1 MFIGDKPKQTP
12 KKLSHVCFN
21 HVEPIICVGDDKGS
35 ISMFKLT
42 SNLRKMSASK
52 LGDID
57 QQVEIN
63 RLDEKLIIPERA
75 AHSLAAL
82 AAAGGDRPTLG
93 LLGLMTMPILPS
105 GMGLTGELKVSAS
118 GTTVGGGAT
127 GNGTQAGGTSSSIP
141 GGTLTLPGGNMTSPS
156 KSPRRSP

>member
-1 MFIGDKPKQTP
+1 
-12 KKLSHVCFN
+12 
-21 HVEPIICVGDDKGS
+21 
-35 ISMFKLT
+35 MFKLT
-42 SNLRKMSASK
+42 SNLRKMSAPK
-52 LGDID
+52 LEDID

-118 GTTVGGGAT
+118 GTTVGGAA
-127 GNGTQAGGTSSSIP
+127 NGSAGGITGSSPAP
-141 GGTLTLPGGNMTSPS
+141 GGTLALPGGNMTSPS
-156 KSPRRSP
+156 KSPRRAQ